1 MSPRREDGVDTAAKT
16 PEALEY
22 GLESVCFGPMD
33 KGADDPAVGPGCF
46 HFDQTL
52 IEAIEDMD
60 LLRVLGQYLTITPSP
75 VDAYPRPCQVNRHIP
90 VLNLPRGKPREMF
103 CL

>member
-1 MSPRREDGVDTAAKT
+1 
-16 PEALEY
+16 
-22 GLESVCFGPMD
+22 
-33 KGADDPAVGPGCF
+33 
-46 HFDQTL
+46 
-52 IEAIEDMD
+52 MD